1 MRKTEKKEFYKRLT
15 KYVGKAIDKWN
26 LDGWLDK
33 ELYNKTGIIQ
43 TRLTEIKNFD
53 KYGRPIT
60 EKYLAAF
67 IGGGIVT
74 TKDLIKHVATTQ
86 EEIQHIKDLEFYGD
100 EKQRIESNKLKDLG
114 VNPAENSALARQ
126 LKEAGID
133 PIKVMKAALEEAN
146 KE

>member
-1 MRKTEKKEFYKRLT
+1 MRKTEKKEFYKRVT

-53 KYGRPIT
+53 KYGRPMT

-74 TKDLIKHVATTQ
+74 TEELIKNVAKTP
-86 EEIQHIKDLEFYGD
+86 EEIRHIKDLEFYGD
-100 EKQRIESNKLKDLG
+100 KKQRIESNKLKDLG
-114 VNPAENSALARQ
+114 VNPAENAALARQ
-126 LKEAGID
+126 LREAGID
-133 PIKVMKAALEEAN
+133 PIKVMQAALKKAK